1 MEARLEKPEEREEG
15 EYNKYYN
22 IIYNMITKGKPVVK
36 SQVKPVVKPVVT
48 PVVEPCAIDKD
59 ELNQMVSE
67 IQITIDAYASLLSGN
82 FQNLQPF
89 FKSLDDNN
97 SLTDENKKHIL
108 GLITDIES
116 LNGGLFAL
124 QERLQNINGLTNEN
138 TYNTEKL
145 QDSVDDFL
153 SKNKENFDETLKNN
167 LYDVDLG
174 EGQGGGRKSRKTRK
188 SRKQRKT
195 RR

>member
-1 MEARLEKPEEREEG
+1 MFK
-15 EYNKYYN
+15 
-22 IIYNMITKGKPVVK
+22 KGNQKGNPVA
-36 SQVKPVVKPVVT
+36 VKPA
-48 PVVEPCAIDKD
+48 VEPCAINKD
-59 ELNQMVSE
+59 ELTQMVSE
-67 IQITIDAYASLLSGN
+67 IQITIDAYASLLSSN

-89 FKSLDDNN
+89 IKSLDDNN
-97 SLTDENKKHIL
+97 TLTDENKNYIL

-153 SKNKENFDETLKNN
+153 SKNNENFDETIEKNK
-167 LYDVDLG
+167 LYDVDLD
-174 EGQGGGRKSRKTRK
+174 GGGRKSRKTRK
-188 SRKQRKT
+188 SRKSRKQRKT